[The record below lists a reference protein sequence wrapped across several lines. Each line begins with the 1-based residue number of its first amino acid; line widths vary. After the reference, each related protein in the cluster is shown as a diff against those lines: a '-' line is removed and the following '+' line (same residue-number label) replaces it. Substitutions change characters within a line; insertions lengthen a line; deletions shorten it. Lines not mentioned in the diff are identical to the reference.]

1 MIVWSDEAKKTYEA
15 VIDDLLKKW
24 PVNVA
29 IDLKKK
35 QMIYSINFL
44 ITNNFARLPNTK
56 NSVNVLFT
64 ETLP

>member
-29 IDLKKK
+29 IDFEEK
-35 QMIYSINFL
+35 QMIYSIDFL
-44 ITNNFARLPNTK
+44 ITNNFVRLPNTK